1 MSSTYTWFCP
11 RGAMPHVHGEAPVSP
26 SCERRGVMEAGTRR
40 SERVHKLL

>member
-11 RGAMPHVHGEAPVSP
+11 RGAMPHVHGEAPISP
-26 SCERRGVMEAGTRR
+26 SCERLGVMGAGTRR